1 MNPKRQMFVRA
12 VAGLLVA
19 SAGIFLPVP
28 AQAQNL
34 NDLIERLG
42 VKELARDYLRPG
54 VDAVGYSINSGYSHT
69 ARVDSGFHLWIGAKI
84 ITTYIPETDRTFV
97 AKLPPDLVALG
108 YPASFETATVVGGS
122 GATITSTDPSAPAI
136 EFPGGTGLSSFVTAM
151 PQVSFGPLL
160 GTDIILRGLPP
171 SRFDD
176 KVGEFSFYGGGIKHE
191 LTHYLDV
198 PFDLAIVAGYQMFSI
213 GEVVDGSSVAGILQA
228 SMAFGGVTAFGGL
241 GYEAYDIDVS
251 YTSVATVEL
260 PATNIALNFQRR
272 NLRFTFGGAL
282 SLFSLIDITAEY
294 SFGVQ
299 DNLTIGIGLTI

>member
-19 SAGIFLPVP
+19 SAGIFLP
-28 AQAQNL
+28 AHSQAQNL
-34 NDLIERLG
+34 NDLIEQLG

-69 ARVDSGFHLWIGAKI
+69 AHVDSGFHVWIGAKL
-84 ITTYIPETDRTFV
+84 ITTYIPETDRTFI
-97 AKLPPDLVALG
+97 ARLPAALVGQG
-108 YPASFETATVVGGS
+108 YPESFETATVVGGP
-122 GATITSTDPSAPAI
+122 GTVVTSTDPSRPGIA
-136 EFPGGTGLSSFVTAM
+136 FPGGTGLSSFVTAM
-151 PQVSFGPLL
+151 PQISFGPLL

-191 LTHYLDV
+191 ITHYLDV
-198 PFDLAIVAGYQMFSI
+198 PFDLAVVAGYQMFSI
-213 GEVVDGSSVAGILQA
+213 GDVVDGSSVAGMLQA
-228 SMAFGGVTAFGGL
+228 SMAFGGVTAFGGA

-251 YTSVATVEL
+251 YTSVATAEL
-260 PATNIALNFQRR
+260 PAANITLNFQRR
-272 NLRFTFGGAL
+272 NLRFAVGGAL
-282 SLFSLIDITAEY
+282 SLLSLIDITAEY
-294 SFGVQ
+294 SFGIQ